1 MKNITIKVLFL
12 SICFAFTGCNT
23 FLDIVKSDQIETDP
37 NKRTRGAKLD
47 DNSIEIIVEHNIA
60 KSHPDLDKAHIEVNS
75 FNGVVL
81 VTGEVPTEALRE
93 LTRITALEVANVR
106 VVHNEVAV
114 RGNTSIITR
123 LNDSYIH
130 TRVKFN
136 LSKESILDGSDM
148 DVIIQDSN
156 AFLMG
161 LVTREQ
167 GEVAAHVT
175 SLSGGVRSVIKV
187 FEYLD

>member
-1 MKNITIKVLFL
+1 M
-12 SICFAFTGCNT
+12 
-23 FLDIVKSDQIETDP
+23 
-37 NKRTRGAKLD
+37 D